1 MLSVDVAHALHPNV
15 PTKTDP
21 TNKPVLNG
29 GVVLK
34 LAANQSYAGDAEAVA
49 IAAEL
54 CQRNNIPCQRFVNRS
69 DMVGGSTLGSIA
81 STLLPIRTMDIGV
94 PILAMHSARETMGV
108 KDQQSLEDMMKAF
121 FSEK

>member
-1 MLSVDVAHALHPNV
+1 
-15 PTKTDP
+15 
-21 TNKPVLNG
+21 
-29 GVVLK
+29 LK

-54 CQRNNIPCQRFVNRS
+54 CQQNNIPCQRFVNRS